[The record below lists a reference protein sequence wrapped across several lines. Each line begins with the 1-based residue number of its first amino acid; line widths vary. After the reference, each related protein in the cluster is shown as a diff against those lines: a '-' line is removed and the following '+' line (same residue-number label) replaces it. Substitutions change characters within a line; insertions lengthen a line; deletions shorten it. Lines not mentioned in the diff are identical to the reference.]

1 MTDVEIKQKKEKKV
15 MTPER
20 LEQLARARKKAQEIK
35 AAGAIL
41 KMEAKIANITKIDE
55 TEEEL
60 PNKETDLPKETDKK
74 ETKKA
79 THFKPTPPKEIENK
93 IVKAELV
100 ANPVSQ
106 EYVPEYSP
114 RVDVRPPRLE
124 GSAPQRVWEEEEE
137 EEQEPPKPIKQS
149 RAGAKSRIKTKIV
162 IEQSSDDE
170 DEFHPHEHVIFV
182 KRKSKN
188 DSVNKHTCVSKVI
201 PAATPTPP
209 NTPEE
214 HVRDA
219 HAPPYQTH
227 RQLPTVPLANTMDDF
242 INAGFSNYRKYY

>member
-1 MTDVEIKQKKEKKV
+1 MADIEIKQKKEKKV

-35 AAGAIL
+35 AAGAVIR
-41 KMEAKIANITKIDE
+41 MEAKIASITKVDE
-55 TEEEL
+55 SEEPEEL
-60 PNKETDLPKETDKK
+60 PTPKK

-79 THFKPTPPKEIENK
+79 STNFKPTPPNEIENK
-93 IVKAELV
+93 IVKAELID
-100 ANPVSQ
+100 NPVTQ

-114 RVDVRPPRLE
+114 RVDVQPPLLRKQPDTE
-124 GSAPQRVWEEEEE
+124 RVWDEDDEEEPEP
-137 EEQEPPKPIKQS
+137 EPPKPVKPR
-149 RAGAKSRIKTKIV
+149 RAGAKSRPIKTKIV

-188 DSVNKHTCVSKVI
+188 DSIKKVI

-214 HVRDA
+214 QPLRKV
-219 HAPPYQTH
+219 APNERVWEASH
-227 RQLPTVPLANTMDDF
+227 RQLPTVPLANSMDDF
-242 INAGFSNYRKYY
+242 VNAGFSNYRKYY